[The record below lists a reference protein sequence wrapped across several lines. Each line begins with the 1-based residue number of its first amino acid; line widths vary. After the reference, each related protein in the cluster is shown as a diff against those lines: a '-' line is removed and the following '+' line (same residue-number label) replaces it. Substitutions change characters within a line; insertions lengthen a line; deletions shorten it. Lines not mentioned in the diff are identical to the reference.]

1 MVGPEY
7 FDDDQQQIVDDL
19 NYRMEMEMEMGQNQQ
34 DMQQAHYQHDEEV
47 MYPEMS
53 PEEYDPED

>member
-34 DMQQAHYQHDEEV
+34 DMQQAHY
-47 MYPEMS
+47 
-53 PEEYDPED
+53 